1 MFVRQKLAQKVDMSI
16 LTDEARKELLDF
28 YLFLVE
34 RYSVRNIEKTDRFKN
49 LISSPLKVGK
59 IDIPLRESLYER

>member
-1 MFVRQKLAQKVDMSI
+1 MFVRQKLAQKMDMSI

-34 RYSVRNIEKTDRFKN
+34 RYRARNIEKANRFKN
-49 LISSPLKVGK
+49 LISSPLKVRK